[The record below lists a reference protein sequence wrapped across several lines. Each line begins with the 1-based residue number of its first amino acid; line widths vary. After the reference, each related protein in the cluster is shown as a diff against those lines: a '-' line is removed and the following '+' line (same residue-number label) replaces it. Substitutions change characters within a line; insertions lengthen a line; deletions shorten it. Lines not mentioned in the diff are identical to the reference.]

1 MARRHILGAIGV
13 AAVAV
18 VALLAFAWRPA
29 IAPVPPPAPTSFP
42 RELVENGERLASAG
56 NCIDCHTA
64 PGGPANAGGKPTRT
78 KIGNFYSTNLTPDPE
93 TGIGAWSE
101 AAFTRALREGVSR
114 DGRHLFP
121 VFPYTHYTQLADAD
135 VRALYAYFMTRPPV
149 KAPNQP
155 NTAYFPIDVR
165 PLQAVWKSI
174 FFTPG
179 PYRPDPAR
187 DPLWNRGAYLAEALA
202 GCSVCH
208 TDRNLVGAEQIGH
221 PYAGAVI
228 DGWYATP
235 LDISPSPARWSEDDF
250 FTFLRRGESPPHGVA
265 LGPMRAVV
273 RSLAR
278 LPDDDVQAIATYF
291 ASLNTPLGAPLEP
304 ALARGL
310 TPTAPATDQHRAG
323 EKVYLQHCASC
334 HGTPGSPPSVAKSP
348 LGLTASLWAR
358 YRPFNL
364 LLTVLNGIDG
374 SDGLPGSMP
383 GFRDKLSD
391 QELEALVV
399 YLRASHTTLPP
410 WGLISDRVTRARNDP
425 LSLP

>member
-1 MARRHILGAIGV
+1 MSSSDSHESADE
-13 AAVAV
+13 
-18 VALLAFAWRPA
+18 AL
-29 IAPVPPPAPTSFP
+29 
-42 RELVENGERLASAG
+42 
-56 NCIDCHTA
+56 
-64 PGGPANAGGKPTRT
+64 
-78 KIGNFYSTNLTPDPE
+78 STN
-93 TGIGAWSE
+93 
-101 AAFTRALREGVSR
+101 
-114 DGRHLFP
+114 
-121 VFPYTHYTQLADAD
+121 
-135 VRALYAYFMTRPPV
+135 
-149 KAPNQP
+149 
-155 NTAYFPIDVR
+155 TAVFPIDVR

-187 DPLWNRGAYLAEALA
+187 DPRWNRGAYLAEALA

-250 FTFLRRGESPPHGVA
+250 FTYLRHGESPPHGVA

-273 RSLAR
+273 R
-278 LPDDDVQAIATYF
+278 
-291 ASLNTPLGAPLEP
+291 EP
-304 ALARGL
+304 RQVAGRR
-310 TPTAPATDQHRAG
+310 RAG
-323 EKVYLQHCASC
+323 DRHLFRQPELAPGRAAGAGPRARPHADAARDGPASRRAKRSISSTVQSC

>member
-29 IAPVPPPAPTSFP
+29 IAPIAPPAPTSFP
-42 RELVENGERLASAG
+42 RELVETGERLASAG

-78 KIGNFYSTNLTPDPE
+78 KVGNFYSTNLTPDPE

-149 KAPNQP
+149 KAPNRP

-165 PLQAVWKSI
+165 PLQAVWKSL

-187 DPLWNRGAYLAEALA
+187 DPRWNRGAYLAEALA

-250 FTFLRRGESPPHGVA
+250 FTYPAARREPPHGVA

-291 ASLNTPLGAPLEP
+291 ASLELAPGRAAGAGP
-304 ALARGL
+304 
-310 TPTAPATDQHRAG
+310 
-323 EKVYLQHCASC
+323 
-334 HGTPGSPPSVAKSP
+334 
-348 LGLTASLWAR
+348 
-358 YRPFNL
+358 
-364 LLTVLNGIDG
+364 
-374 SDGLPGSMP
+374 
-383 GFRDKLSD
+383 
-391 QELEALVV
+391 
-399 YLRASHTTLPP
+399 
-410 WGLISDRVTRARNDP
+410 RARPHARRRPRRTSIAPGKSSISSTVRAATAHPAARRPSRNRR
-425 LSLP
+425 SA